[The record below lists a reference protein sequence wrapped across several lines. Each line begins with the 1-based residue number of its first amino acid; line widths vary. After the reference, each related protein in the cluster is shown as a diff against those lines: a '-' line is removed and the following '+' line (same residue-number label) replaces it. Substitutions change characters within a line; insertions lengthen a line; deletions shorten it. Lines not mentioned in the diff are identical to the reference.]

1 MNRPNADA
9 YFSVGFGSLFE
20 RNYDQVV
27 GGDPTIYVNELFESE
42 VQVVAPGTTYA
53 EETVVTKP
61 LDVHL
66 DVNATMNGSSTAL
79 GASGV
84 EYLARFYSLE
94 PSDASVLWESESG
107 VFLTEV
113 PEPSTAL
120 LFGASLLTLVA
131 LRRRR

>member
-1 MNRPNADA
+1 
-9 YFSVGFGSLFE
+9 
-20 RNYDQVV
+20 
-27 GGDPTIYVNELFESE
+27 
-42 VQVVAPGTTYA
+42 
-53 EETVVTKP
+53 
-61 LDVHL
+61 
-66 DVNATMNGSSTAL
+66 MNGSSTAL

-120 LFGASLLTLVA
+120 LFGASLITLVA